1 MALIREQVPAT
12 TTAVPMLSGSGS
24 VNSIHGMAG
33 NEDAVSSRS
42 SFFGVPIVFPNQV
55 FISFFLVTFHSLN
68 KLLY

>member
-42 SFFGVPIVFPNQV
+42 SFFGVATCFPQSGIY
-55 FISFFLVTFHSLN
+55 FFFFGYISLF
-68 KLLY
+68 K